1 MLNDLFET
9 TKLQLDNITCHSGGA
24 QGSDT
29 YWENIGES
37 YGVKT
42 KAYSYK
48 TNYHISKNKVEISDE
63 DYKDGIDEINKANK
77 VLGRYGINKYMNL
90 LARNWSQVKY
100 SSQIFAIGYIV
111 EPGGKTPKGYYSKSK
126 FQSVDGGTGYAVQ
139 MGVNNKKDIYVF
151 DQVSKNWFRWS
162 YSTMTFIKLEK
173 TPVITSQN
181 FAGIGTREITQ
192 DGIQAIKDVY
202 SLTFDR

>member
-9 TKLQLDNITCHSGGA
+9 NKLQLDSITCHSGGA

-48 TNYHISKNKVEISDE
+48 TNYHTSKNKVEISDE

-77 VLGRYGINKYMNL
+77 ILGRYGISKYMNL

-100 SSQIFAIGYIV
+100 SSQIFAVGYIV

-151 DQVSKNWFRWS
+151 DQVSKNWYRWS
-162 YSTMTFIKLEK
+162 YSTMTFIRLEK
-173 TPVITSQN
+173 TPVINSQN

-202 SLTFDR
+202 SLTFGR

>member
-48 TNYHISKNKVEISDE
+48 TNYHTSKNKIEISDE